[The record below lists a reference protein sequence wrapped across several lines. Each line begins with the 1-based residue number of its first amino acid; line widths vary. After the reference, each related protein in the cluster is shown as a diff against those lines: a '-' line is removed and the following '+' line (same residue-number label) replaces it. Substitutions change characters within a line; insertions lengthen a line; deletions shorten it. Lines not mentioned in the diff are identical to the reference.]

1 MEILVP
7 LEKMVPE
14 RTRFPAR
21 ASEILRVPDCEVRL
35 ARERIFAQMLDKTIV
50 ITERIPY
57 AMRMSSLVF

>member
-35 ARERIFAQMLDKTIV
+35 ARERVSAQMFDKIVV

-57 AMRMSSLVF
+57 TIRFCSLVF